1 MKGVILAG
9 GSGTRL
15 APLTLATN
23 KHLLPLYDRPIIYYS
38 IEKLIK
44 AGIARIMIVTSGTHI
59 QDFIKL
65 LGSGQ
70 NFHMSDGRQLQIVYG
85 IQNEPRGICEGLHIA
100 EDYVGKDNCILLLG
114 DNIFEDDITPHIR
127 NFKSGATIFL
137 KKVRDP
143 HRFGIAEFDKQG
155 RVIGVEEKPKKPKSD
170 YAVTGCY
177 IYDSS
182 VFKKML
188 DNTLSKRGEF
198 EIGHVNNKY
207 AKEGALAPVFLKRSW
222 FDVGTF
228 DSLHVASVYMYRR
241 AKKQVLRKTK
251 QRPHA

>member
-38 IEKLIK
+38 IEKMIQ
-44 AGIARIMIVTSGTHI
+44 AGIAKIMIVTSGTHI
-59 QDFIKL
+59 EDFVKL

-70 NFHMSDGRQLQIVYG
+70 NFHMPDGKQLQIVYG

-100 EDYVGKDNCILLLG
+100 EDYVGGDNCVLLLG
-114 DNIFEDDITPHIR
+114 DNLFEDDLSPYIR
-127 NFKSGATIFL
+127 DFKGGATIFL
-137 KKVRDP
+137 KKVPDP
-143 HRFGIAEFDKQG
+143 HRFGIAEFDKRG
-155 RVIGVEEKPKKPKSD
+155 RVVSVEEKPKKPKSD

-177 IYDSS
+177 IYDPS
-182 VFKKML
+182 VFKKLL
-188 DNTLSKRGEF
+188 DNTLSTRGEF

-207 AKEGALAPVFLKRSW
+207 AEEGALAAVLLKRPW

-228 DSLHVASVYMYRR
+228 DSLLDASVHMRKNKR
-241 AKKQVLRKTK
+241 ASKK
-251 QRPHA
+251 

>member
-23 KHLLPLYDRPIIYYS
+23 KHLLPLYDRPVIYYS
-38 IEKLIK
+38 IEKLIQ

-59 QDFIKL
+59 EDFVKL

-70 NFHMSDGRQLQIVYG
+70 NFHMPDGRQVQIVYG

-100 EDYVGKDNCILLLG
+100 EDYVGTDNCVLLLG
-114 DNIFEDDITPHIR
+114 DNIFEDDFTPHIR
-127 NFKSGATIFL
+127 DFKGGAKIFL
-137 KKVRDP
+137 KKVPDP
-143 HRFGIAEFDKQG
+143 HRFGIAEFDKRG
-155 RVIGVEEKPKKPKSD
+155 RVVSIEEKPKKPKSD

-177 IYDSS
+177 IYDPS
-182 VFKKML
+182 VFKKLL
-188 DNTLSKRGEF
+188 DNKLSARGEF

-207 AKEGALAPVFLKRSW
+207 AKEGTLASVFLKRSW
-222 FDVGTF
+222 SDVGTF
-228 DSLHVASVYMYRR
+228 DSLLDASLHMR
-241 AKKQVLRKTK
+241 KKK
-251 QRPHA
+251 HAQKK

>member
-38 IEKLIK
+38 IEKLVQ

-59 QDFIKL
+59 EDFVKL

-70 NFHMSDGRQLQIVYG
+70 NFRLPDGRQLQIVYG

-100 EDYVGKDNCILLLG
+100 EDYVGGDNCVLLLG
-114 DNIFEDDITPHIR
+114 DNLFEDDLAPHVR
-127 NFKSGATIFL
+127 DFKGGATIFL
-137 KKVRDP
+137 KKVPDP
-143 HRFGIAEFDKQG
+143 HRFGIAQFDTRG

-188 DNTLSKRGEF
+188 DNPLSARGEF

-207 AKEGALAPVFLKRSW
+207 IKEGVLDSVLLKKKW

-228 DSLHVASVYMYRR
+228 DSLLEASVYMG
-241 AKKQVLRKTK
+241 KKKRTPKK
-251 QRPHA
+251 

>member
-23 KHLLPLYDRPIIYYS
+23 KHLLPLYDRPIIYYA
-38 IEKLIK
+38 IEKLIQ

-59 QDFIKL
+59 EDFVKL

-70 NFHMSDGRQLQIVYG
+70 NFHMPDGRQLQIVYG
-85 IQNEPRGICEGLHIA
+85 IQNEPRGISEGLHIA
-100 EDYVGKDNCILLLG
+100 EDYVGGDNCVLLLG
-114 DNIFEDDITPHIR
+114 DNIFEDDITSHVR
-127 NFKSGATIFL
+127 DFKGGATIFL
-137 KKVRDP
+137 KKVPDP
-143 HRFGIAEFDKQG
+143 HRFGIAELDKRG
-155 RVIGVEEKPKKPKSD
+155 RVVNIEEKPKKPKSD

-177 IYDSS
+177 IYDPS

-188 DNTLSKRGEF
+188 DNTLSARGEF

-207 AKEGALAPVFLKRSW
+207 AEEGKLDSVLLKKPW

-228 DSLHVASVYMYRR
+228 DSLLDASIYMGKKKRR
-241 AKKQVLRKTK
+241 QRK
-251 QRPHA
+251 

>member
-38 IEKLIK
+38 IEKLVH

-59 QDFIKL
+59 EDFIKL

-70 NFHMSDGRQLQIVYG
+70 NFRMPDGRQLQIVYG
-85 IQNEPRGICEGLHIA
+85 IQNEPRGISEGLHIA
-100 EDYVGKDNCILLLG
+100 EDYVGGDNCVLLLG
-114 DNIFEDDITPHIR
+114 DNIFEDDLTSHIR
-127 NFKSGATIFL
+127 DFKGGATIFL
-137 KKVRDP
+137 KKVSDP

-155 RVIGVEEKPKKPKSD
+155 RVVNIEEKPKKPKSN

-177 IYDSS
+177 LYDPS
-182 VFKKML
+182 VFNKML
-188 DNTLSKRGEF
+188 DNKLSARGEF
-198 EIGHVNNKY
+198 EISHVNNKY
-207 AKEGALAPVFLKRSW
+207 AKEGMLASVLLKKPW

-228 DSLHVASVYMYRR
+228 DSLLDASLHISKRRR
-241 AKKQVLRKTK
+241 ASKQ
-251 QRPHA
+251 

>member
-38 IEKLIK
+38 IEKLIQ
-44 AGIARIMIVTSGTHI
+44 AGIAKIMIITSGTHI
-59 QDFIKL
+59 EDFVKL

-70 NFHMSDGRQLQIVYG
+70 NFRMPDGRQLQIVYG

-100 EDYVGKDNCILLLG
+100 EDYVGEDNCVLLLG
-114 DNIFEDDITPHIR
+114 DNIFEDDLMSHVR
-127 NFKSGATIFL
+127 DFKGGATVFL
-137 KKVRDP
+137 KKVPDP
-143 HRFGIAEFDKQG
+143 HRFGIAQFDKSG
-155 RVIGVEEKPKKPKSD
+155 RVINIEEKPKKPKSD

-182 VFKKML
+182 AFKKLL
-188 DNTLSKRGEF
+188 DNKLSARGEF

-207 AKEGALAPVFLKRSW
+207 IKEGTLTSVILKRPW

-228 DSLHVASVYMYRR
+228 DSLLGASVHMS
-241 AKKQVLRKTK
+241 KKKRSVKK
-251 QRPHA
+251 

>member
-38 IEKLIK
+38 IEKLVQ
-44 AGIARIMIVTSGTHI
+44 AGIARIMIITSGTHI
-59 QDFIKL
+59 EDFIKL

-70 NFHMSDGRQLQIVYG
+70 NFRMPDGRQLQIVYG

-100 EDYVGKDNCILLLG
+100 EDYVGGDNCVLLLG
-114 DNIFEDDITPHIR
+114 DNIFEDDLTSHIR
-127 NFKSGATIFL
+127 DFTGGATIFL
-137 KKVRDP
+137 KKVTDP
-143 HRFGIAEFDKQG
+143 HRFGIAEFDKRG
-155 RVIGVEEKPKKPKSD
+155 RVVGTEEKPKKPKSD

-177 IYDSS
+177 LYDPS

-188 DNTLSKRGEF
+188 DNKLSSRGEF
-198 EIGHVNNKY
+198 EISHVNNKY
-207 AKEGALAPVFLKRSW
+207 AKEGTLASVFLKKPW

-228 DSLHVASVYMYRR
+228 DSLLDASLHISKKKRR
-241 AKKQVLRKTK
+241 QKK
-251 QRPHA
+251 

>member
-38 IEKLIK
+38 IEKLIQ
-44 AGIARIMIVTSGTHI
+44 AGVARIMIVTSGTHI
-59 QDFIKL
+59 EDFVKL

-70 NFHMSDGRQLQIVYG
+70 NFRMPDGRQLQIVYG

-100 EDYVGKDNCILLLG
+100 ADYVGGDNCVLLLG
-114 DNIFEDDITPHIR
+114 DNIFEDDLLPYVR
-127 NFKSGATIFL
+127 DFRGGATIFL
-137 KKVRDP
+137 KKVPDP

-155 RVIGVEEKPKKPKSD
+155 RVVGIEEKPKEPKSD

-182 VFKKML
+182 VFEKLL
-188 DNTLSKRGEF
+188 DNKLSARGEF

-207 AKEGALAPVFLKRSW
+207 AKEGTLNSVSLKKKW

-228 DSLHVASVYMYRR
+228 DSLLGASVHMKKKNR
-241 AKKQVLRKTK
+241 ASKK
-251 QRPHA
+251 

>member
-38 IEKLIK
+38 IEKMIQ

-59 QDFIKL
+59 EDFVKL

-70 NFHMSDGRQLQIVYG
+70 NFHMPDGRQLQIVYG

-100 EDYVGKDNCILLLG
+100 EDYVGGDNCMLLLG
-114 DNIFEDDITPHIR
+114 DNIFEDDITPHVR
-127 NFKSGATIFL
+127 GFKGGATIFL
-137 KKVRDP
+137 KKVPDP

-155 RVIGVEEKPKKPKSD
+155 CVVGIEEKPKKPKSD
-170 YAVTGCY
+170 CAVTGCY
-177 IYDSS
+177 IYDAS

-188 DNTLSKRGEF
+188 DNKLSARGEF

-207 AKEGALAPVFLKRSW
+207 AKEGTLASVFLKKRW

-228 DSLHVASVYMYRR
+228 DSLLNASLHMS
-241 AKKQVLRKTK
+241 KKQSVQKK
-251 QRPHA
+251 